1 MRQEEEKAARIA
13 AEEAELQ
20 KKKEEEEAKK
30 NALAAM
36 SMNFSGYQAAREKQ
50 RKGKVKLW
58 SITISFFKRSLVRE
72 HFSEQLYKAHRISCQ

>member
-1 MRQEEEKAARIA
+1 MREEQIKVRAERERVRQEEERAARIA

-50 RKGKVKLW
+50 RKGKVQFRP
-58 SITISFFKRSLVRE
+58 FFFRE
-72 HFSEQLYKAHRISCQ
+72 KSESVI

>member
-1 MRQEEEKAARIA
+1 MLIFKSQVRAERERVRQEEEKAARIA

-50 RKGKVKLW
+50 RKGKVKLK
-58 SITISFFKRSLVRE
+58 SFLISKSPF
-72 HFSEQLYKAHRISCQ
+72 